1 MSNSS
6 SKATTLPAVNV
17 TLTVEMAQA
26 VISLFRNEADRL
38 KTLDLP
44 RHVPSQ
50 EGELLDVAND
60 LDGTL
65 NTMFPSRRK
74 FIEDH
79 D

>member
-1 MSNSS
+1 
-6 SKATTLPAVNV
+6 
-17 TLTVEMAQA
+17 MAQA

-38 KTLDLP
+38 KAMKEVPANNPELKEKL
-44 RHVPSQ
+44 RHVPTQ

-65 NTMFPSRRK
+65 NQMFPERRK

>member
-1 MSNSS
+1 MPTYS

-17 TLTVEMAQA
+17 TLTVAMAQA

-65 NTMFPSRRK
+65 NTMFPERRK

>member
-38 KTLDLP
+38 KTLTLP
-44 RHVPSQ
+44 PGVPTQ
-50 EGELLDVAND
+50 EGQLLDVAND